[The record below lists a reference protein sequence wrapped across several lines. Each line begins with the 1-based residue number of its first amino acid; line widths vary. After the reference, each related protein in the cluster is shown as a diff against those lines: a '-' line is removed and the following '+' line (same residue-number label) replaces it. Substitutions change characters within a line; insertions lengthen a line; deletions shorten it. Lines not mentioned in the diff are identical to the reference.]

1 MSKILVAMSGGVDS
15 SVAAALLKQQG
26 HDVVGVTMKLLDKSF
41 LDAASNRPCCGFDSS
56 RDAKL
61 VADAIGIPHHVVNA
75 VDIFKETV
83 IDDFVKE
90 YKSGRTPNPC
100 VRCNR
105 FVKFDYLMKKADEFG
120 CEFLATGHYAIR
132 EGNRLYR
139 GVDEKKDQSYFL
151 YVIYGAKIERIL
163 FPLGEKTKEEVRRIA
178 AGLGLVTAKKP
189 ESQDICFAEDGK
201 YSAILDAEP
210 GFSAGPIID
219 ASGKILGRHNGI
231 HRYTIGQH
239 KGLGALGRKMFVK
252 EIRPLDNTVVV
263 GTEDDLWA
271 CEIKVADAI
280 VASGYV
286 IDSSAEYEV
295 QVRYRSKPSK
305 ARALHSG
312 NSFSISLSEP
322 IRAIAPGQ
330 SAVIYDG
337 RNGGGRRGD
346 TGGGIRNQ
354 QGTGS
359 RNGFPLLN

>member
-26 HDVVGVTMKLLDKSF
+26 HDVVGVTMKLLDKSAS
-41 LDAASNRPCCGFDSS
+41 DAASLRPCCGYDSS

-61 VADAIGIPHHVVNA
+61 VADTIGIPHYVVNA
-75 VDIFKETV
+75 VDVFKQTV

-90 YKSGRTPNPC
+90 YRAGRTPNPC

-105 FVKFDYLMKKADEFG
+105 FVKFDYLMKKADELG

-132 EGNRLYR
+132 EGNRLFR
-139 GVDEKKDQSYFL
+139 GADEKKDQAYFL
-151 YVIYGAKIERIL
+151 YVIYGSTIERLL
-163 FPLGEKTKEEVRRIA
+163 FPLGRKTKDEIRRTA
-178 AGLGLVTAKKP
+178 TELNLVTAQKP
-189 ESQDICFAEDGK
+189 ESQDICFAEGGN
-201 YSAILDAEP
+201 YSAIFDAEP
-210 GFSAGPIID
+210 GFSAGPVID
-219 ASGKILGRHNGI
+219 ASGKILGSHSGI

-239 KGLGALGRKMFVK
+239 KGMGALGRKMFVK

-271 CEIKVADAI
+271 REIMVADVI

-286 IDSSAEYEV
+286 IDPSIEYDV

-305 ARALHSG
+305 ARVSHSG

-330 SAVIYDG
+330 SAVIYNG
-337 RNGGGRRGD
+337 EMVVGGGV
-346 TGGGIRNQ
+346 IE
-354 QGTGS
+354 S
-359 RNGFPLLN
+359 AE

>member
-26 HDVVGVTMKLLDKSF
+26 HDVVGVTMKLLDKSAS
-41 LDAASNRPCCGFDSS
+41 DAASLRPCCGFDSS

-61 VADAIGIPHHVVNA
+61 VADAIGIPHYVVNA

-105 FVKFDYLMKKADEFG
+105 FVKFDYLMRKADELG

-132 EGNRLYR
+132 EGDRLYK
-139 GVDEKKDQSYFL
+139 GADEKKDQAYFL
-151 YVIYGAKIERIL
+151 YVIYGSEIERIL
-163 FPLGEKTKEEVRRIA
+163 FPLGRKTKDEIRLIA
-178 AGLGLVTAKKP
+178 TELKLVTAQKP
-189 ESQDICFAEDGK
+189 ESQDICFVENGN
-201 YSAILDAEP
+201 YSAVLEAQ
-210 GFSAGPIID
+210 SALREGPIVD
-219 ASGKILGRHNGI
+219 VSGKTLGRHCGI
-231 HRYTIGQH
+231 HRYTVGQR

-271 CEIKVADAI
+271 REIKVTDAI

-286 IDSSAEYEV
+286 IDSSTEYEV
-295 QVRYRSKPSK
+295 QIRYRSKPSK
-305 ARALHSG
+305 ARVSHSG

-337 RNGGGRRGD
+337 EMVVAGGVIQ
-346 TGGGIRNQ
+346 TAV
-354 QGTGS
+354 
-359 RNGFPLLN
+359 